1 MVFEDEWLVGFISN
15 VEDSLIV
22 AEMLPLASVT
32 SHPKGE
38 SVTNVLKSVGQYFH
52 PSYLCLHPLL

>member
-22 AEMLPLASVT
+22 AEMVPLR
-32 SHPKGE
+32 
-38 SVTNVLKSVGQYFH
+38 L
-52 PSYLCLHPLL
+52 